1 MFLIYALDS
10 LFFCANVIVTFEI
23 FVNSA
28 RIDLSKYH
36 LGGYIFTQ
44 QGAMS
49 VHLTQPQITC
59 YSRCLFLTGMSFIK
73 RL

>member
-10 LFFCANVIVTFEI
+10 LFFCENAIIVTFEI

-44 QGAMS
+44 PRSYVCPSNTTTNNLLFQVS
-49 VHLTQPQITC
+49 VFNRNEF
-59 YSRCLFLTGMSFIK
+59 Y
-73 RL
+73 